1 MSLNGRLK
9 DEPAGAKLFWLLFIS
24 LGFFF
29 VSGLLAL
36 LLSEP
41 LFGIDM
47 IGNPSLARD
56 FGDPQVIRAMKFSQT
71 VNAIGFFI
79 IPPILFAWLCGT
91 DLRSFFGLG
100 RPLKLF
106 PIAAAVLLVIAA
118 LPLENFVATLSDAIH
133 FPDIIAGWETNLRNM
148 QEETERTVVAFLKM
162 EDLGDLGINL
172 MMVALLPAVGEEMLF
187 RGWFQPLLIQR
198 FRSVHMGIWITAA
211 LFSLIH
217 MQFFAFFSTPH
228 YGSRPR
234 LFVLLV
240 EINLP
245 SNARSFLEQC
255 PGNSRP
261 LFHSSGKLTRRC
273 GRHWKRQHHA
283 FQSFRSRSSCNPIRA
298 SEVLQRR
305 RSLNEKTP
313 SVKLTGFSWL
323 VVN

>member
-217 MQFFAFFSTPH
+217 MQFFAFF
-228 YGSRPR
+228 
-234 LFVLLV
+234 
-240 EINLP
+240 
-245 SNARSFLEQC
+245 
-255 PGNSRP
+255 
-261 LFHSSGKLTRRC
+261 
-273 GRHWKRQHHA
+273 HA
-283 FQSFRSRSSCNPIRA
+283 
-298 SEVLQRR
+298 
-305 RSLNEKTP
+305 SLWEP
-313 SVKLTGFSWL
+313 P
-323 VVN
+323 

>member
-217 MQFFAFFSTPH
+217 MQFFAFF
-228 YGSRPR
+228 PR
-234 LFVLLV
+234 LIMGAAL
-240 EINLP
+240 
-245 SNARSFLEQC
+245 
-255 PGNSRP
+255 GY
-261 LFHSSGKLTRRC
+261 LFY
-273 GRHWKRQHHA
+273 W
-283 FQSFRSRSSCNPIRA
+283 SRSIYLPMLAHFLNNALAILALYFIHQGSLPEGVEDTGSDNIMLFSLSA
-298 SEVLQRR
+298 AAVAVILFGLRR
-305 RSLNEKTP
+305 FYNEE
-313 SVKLTGFSWL
+313 GH
-323 VVN
+323 